1 MHKEYKEYKEYYI
14 SKLKENEQAWVNN
27 LIVLA
32 FNRYAFNRCTEIA
45 IDPYNI
51 KENVQHNQYYYMLIL
66 IYRK

>member
-1 MHKEYKEYKEYYI
+1 MNKEHKEFYI
-14 SKLKENEQAWVNN
+14 SKLKENEQVW
-27 LIVLA
+27 IRSIIPLA

-51 KENVQHNQYYYMLIL
+51 KENVQHNQYYYMLML

>member
-1 MHKEYKEYKEYYI
+1 MQNIKNYKEYYI
-14 SKLKENEQAWVNN
+14 SKLPPTDQAWIRSI
-27 LIVLA
+27 IVLA